1 MKTAQSLVG
10 PFFSPLDTA
19 SDPCGT
25 YERPQCAQLN
35 NMNTQFSRF
44 VWTVVLVIAS
54 QHSVCSQST
63 LFFERAS
70 FVNECQGV
78 PGVQQTIYF
87 QELGYLPVEIGPVLT
102 ISNMTF
108 TGRYLSASMG
118 ALPGGALWNF
128 DSDVPLTIQF
138 ANGVRAFGG
147 DFSSSLSPYF
157 SSFTAT
163 LTLDNGE
170 TFNFPSPSGPGSQF
184 FGFISPTPIRDIT
197 FSDGGVFPV
206 GIDPPV
212 YLHQELL
219 GNLFMVLEIPE
230 PSSLVL
236 LGGGGLLLAGHLV
249 RRSLKRKGRRARKT
263 ATGVQ

>member
-1 MKTAQSLVG
+1 MVMKNPTIQYVVAVWFTFVASASL
-10 PFFSPLDTA
+10 
-19 SDPCGT
+19 
-25 YERPQCAQLN
+25 
-35 NMNTQFSRF
+35 
-44 VWTVVLVIAS
+44 W
-54 QHSVCSQST
+54 SQST
-63 LFFERAS
+63 VFFERTIFINA
-70 FVNECQGV
+70 CQGV
-78 PGVQQTIYF
+78 PGVQQTISF

-170 TFNFPSPSGPGSQF
+170 TFNFPAPSGPGSQF

-230 PSSLVL
+230 PSSSVLLL
-236 LGGGGLLLAGHLV
+236 LGGGWLALQRHN
-249 RRSLKRKGRRARKT
+249 RRQRLRERSSHRQL
-263 ATGVQ
+263 